1 LLAQKVLLLFSN
13 KKSLRKN
20 DAQIEKPDDLQS
32 IANHPVF
39 FIFMTIACYGGN
51 NSKDFDGKFD

>member
-1 LLAQKVLLLFSN
+1 MLLLFSN